1 MSDPYVSLASSTSTA
16 IESASKHNIQCRVS
30 TDHIMQWTQSSAT
43 TGDTAA
49 TIIRDNKM
57 NYCMNKNDIVV
68 GLRRGWF
75 PQSCMQM
82 RAYPL
87 VVTTYAD
94 MCLAA
99 QYWLMRLYNNA
110 KNTTDIRLLVNEPL
124 THSATNGST
133 NPNRDCA
140 LKPHER
146 EQIEM
151 MPQFYFQGVSLGVA
165 YAHSDSGDT
174 VGTVMYGGLR
184 TVLNGHFKA
193 NTGQLCMWY
202 FEFEAKLFDP
212 EGRRIWQN
220 GDLPPVIEA
229 GYERISGRIHAGSLS
244 ADNALDA
251 TTLDRRKWH
260 DRENGNYPGTSG
272 KRNVFYLKPYVRND
286 EGGEN
291 IMDRERVCGVYIS
304 SAREFEQVDLK
315 LQRQAL

>member
-110 KNTTDIRLLVNEPL
+110 KDTTGIRLLCSSLSLRRGVLAPWYL
-124 THSATNGST
+124 RLYW
-133 NPNRDCA
+133 PR
-140 LKPHER
+140 
-146 EQIEM
+146 
-151 MPQFYFQGVSLGVA
+151 QGLL
-165 YAHSDSGDT
+165 DT
-174 VGTVMYGGLR
+174 
-184 TVLNGHFKA
+184 F
-193 NTGQLCMWY
+193 
-202 FEFEAKLFDP
+202 KLFA
-212 EGRRIWQN
+212 QSK
-220 GDLPPVIEA
+220 A
-229 GYERISGRIHAGSLS
+229 G
-244 ADNALDA
+244 
-251 TTLDRRKWH
+251 WF
-260 DRENGNYPGTSG
+260 PTS
-272 KRNVFYLKPYVRND
+272 
-286 EGGEN
+286 
-291 IMDRERVCGVYIS
+291 
-304 SAREFEQVDLK
+304 
-315 LQRQAL
+315 